1 MRPVKLT
8 MSAFGPYAG
17 ETVIDFDRLGKEGL
31 YIICGDTGAG
41 KTTVFDAI
49 TFALFGE
56 TSGTRRP
63 VRSLRSDFA
72 EKNVPTFVELLFQ
85 YRGKEYKIKRNPE
98 YMRPALRGGGETK
111 ENAGAELYYPDGS
124 VITRTERVNRA
135 LEELLG
141 IDKNRFSQIVMIA
154 QGKFQEVL
162 DSDTSQ
168 RVKLFRQIFGTEPYD
183 ILKEKIGAAY
193 KDAKK
198 KYDILSEVEKQYMRG
213 IVCDPS
219 DSLYVDAEEAVK
231 GLMPL
236 SGVLSLIDKL
246 SDTDSTELF
255 EAEKRRKE
263 LDGKIEETAKKL
275 AVAEELQEKKTKLAE
290 NIQVLSVKEKGLEA
304 LKKAGDEAA
313 AKEPERQQ
321 NNDAAAKLEGKLCDY
336 DALEEASEKEKK
348 ALGELMVLRELKA
361 DADRCIEELSG
372 VIGESRKEL
381 EGLKDA
387 EAEKVKTESELEK
400 KKKILQEA
408 DDIKEKLGEINT
420 LTGELSDAQD
430 AFRQKDEIRKK
441 AQEEYNDK
449 LTAFLSGQAGVLADY
464 LREGKPCPVCGSLTH
479 PKKAE
484 KVEEV
489 PSKEELDKLQ
499 KAAEAAERNSRAA
512 SEKASGLKIKCAEKK
527 EGVLY
532 AAQKLKS
539 GLTAYEEVKSAAEG
553 IEGEVKTAV
562 RTLESALKDLTEK
575 AARKKVLEKE
585 LPEAE
590 KKLRDKKD
598 EQTETEKRLAACEE
612 QKKAAAEQAD
622 RIRST
627 LLFPSRKEAENKI
640 TEYRNKAK
648 EIDDL
653 IRKTGK
659 DYQDEIAAI
668 SGLKGEIRSVEE
680 ELKGK
685 PQIDPDEAAN
695 EDKQLKEER
704 TALSDEI
711 TVLVS
716 RKDANEKIKE
726 ALLKNRDELQK
737 AEGTLKSLEA
747 LSNTASGNVREKE
760 KITLEAY
767 VQTYYFERVI
777 ARANTR
783 FLIMSDGQYEFVR
796 RKTAN
801 NNRSQSGL
809 DLNVKDHYLGSERE
823 VGSLSGGESFIAS
836 LSLALGLSD
845 EVQASAGGIQLD
857 TMFVDEGFG
866 SLDDETLEHAMKA
879 LTEITGSNKLIGLI
893 SHVPALE
900 DRIDKKL
907 IIKKDR
913 RNGSTVK
920 LQV

>member
-111 ENAGAELYYPDGS
+111 ENAGAELYNPDGS

-141 IDKNRFSQIVMIA
+141 IDKSRFSQIVMIA

-219 DSLYVDAEEAVK
+219 DPLYVDAEEAIK

-321 NNDAAAKLEGKLCDY
+321 NNDAAAKLEGKLGDY

-361 DADRCIEELSG
+361 DTDRCIEELSG

-400 KKKILQEA
+400 KKKILQEV
-408 DDIKEKLGEINT
+408 DDIKEKLCEINT

-430 AFRQKDEIRKK
+430 AFRRKDEIRKK
-441 AQEEYNDK
+441 AQEKYNDK
-449 LTAFLSGQAGVLADY
+449 LTVFLSGQAGVLADY

-484 KVEEV
+484 KVADV

-512 SEKASGLKIKCAEKK
+512 SERASGLKIKCAEKK

-900 DRIDKKL
+900 DRIDKKM

>member
-72 EKNVPTFVELLFQ
+72 KKNVPTFVELLFQ
-85 YRGKEYKIKRNPE
+85 YRGKEYRIKRNPE
-98 YMRPALRGGGETK
+98 YMRPALRGGGETR
-111 ENAGAELYYPDGS
+111 ENAGAELHNPDGS

-219 DSLYVDAEEAVK
+219 DPLYVDAEEAVK

-313 AKEPERQQ
+313 AREPERQQ

-361 DADRCIEELSG
+361 DTDRCIEELSG

-408 DDIKEKLGEINT
+408 DDIKEKLCEINT

-430 AFRQKDEIRKK
+430 AFRQKDETRKK

-512 SEKASGLKIKCAEKK
+512 SERASGLKIKCAEKK
-527 EGVLY
+527 ESVLY

-553 IEGEVKTAV
+553 IEGEVKTSV